1 MDDDILIID
10 DERAVADHVKQGWK
24 VLIVDDEPEVHRIT
38 KMTLARFEFDGRPLE
53 FLHAFTGEEAVTI
66 MAHEPDIA
74 LILLDVVMESDNA
87 GLMVVRRVRDELKN
101 NQVRI
106 VLRTGQPGQA
116 PEDQVVDSYD
126 INDYKDKTELTSQK
140 LRTLI
145 RASLRSFRDICTLEQ
160 HRRGLEKVGYL
171 QTKVGIP
178 SF

>member
-101 NQVRI
+101 NLGRRSGLPHAACGAVPLAEPRLSG
-106 VLRTGQPGQA
+106 LRRLP
-116 PEDQVVDSYD
+116 
-126 INDYKDKTELTSQK
+126 
-140 LRTLI
+140 R
-145 RASLRSFRDICTLEQ
+145 RAD
-160 HRRGLEKVGYL
+160 
-171 QTKVGIP
+171 P
-178 SF
+178 